1 MTVSVE
7 VYLTSGLGTRPDDAC
22 SHTYDL
28 PNGVIPSEGDHI
40 TIIGT
45 SVEQSPLLG
54 RVRKINH
61 LMGDGFYKV
70 HVCVDPIS
78 PEEFNKNY
86 KD

>member
-1 MTVSVE
+1 MTVYVE
-7 VYLTSGLGTRPDDAC
+7 VYLTSGPGTRPDDAC
-22 SHTYDL
+22 SHAYEL

-40 TIIGT
+40 AIVNTT
-45 SVEQSPLLG
+45 DDKTAALG

-61 LMGDGFYKV
+61 LMGNGFYKV

-78 PEEFNKNY
+78 TNEFDKNY

>member
-7 VYLTSGLGTRPDDAC
+7 VYLTSGPGTRPDDAC
-22 SHTYDL
+22 SYTYDL

-40 TIIGT
+40 IIIGT
-45 SVEQSPLLG
+45 SVGQSTVLG

-61 LMGDGFYKV
+61 LMGGSFYKV

-78 PEEFNKNY
+78 PEEFDENY
-86 KD
+86 MD